1 MNPPLSK
8 MRELVIPLVLDHGH
22 HFSSET
28 LLLQES
34 QDDRVAISLS
44 SEPDEMVSIAPKS
57 MIQEQVWE

>member
-1 MNPPLSK
+1 ML
-8 MRELVIPLVLDHGH
+8 LVLDHGH

-44 SEPDEMVSIAPKS
+44 SEPDEMDSIAPKS
-57 MIQEQVWE
+57 MIQEQV